1 VSKRLGWLVWLLVV
15 AVVIVPALSF
25 ASTEARGAHAQVKH
39 GRSAPIGWRTGAV
52 SAVEPRPP
60 VRSPADLSAPLV
72 EGRSAAGFLALP
84 FVPPRAR

>member
-1 VSKRLGWLVWLLVV
+1 VSKRRGWLVWLLVL

-25 ASTEARGAHAQVKH
+25 ASTEASGHHVQVKH

-52 SAVEPRPP
+52 SAAE
-60 VRSPADLSAPLV
+60 LSAPLV
-72 EGRSAAGFLALP
+72 EGRSAAGFLASP